1 MGELKELSLFSSHW
15 GPWSCSQ
22 AADVSCCPCHQP
34 AVPYSGGGLPARE
47 RQKPKMEVIMH
58 KSADFDEA
66 VAQESAAGGH
76 QQRSDAPRWFPWPSS
91 SLEKSAKPGQ
101 LHLCPAKQHPLS
113 GLDTLHC

>member
-1 MGELKELSLFSSHW
+1 MGELKELSLFFPLGTLELLSGCRCVMLSLSS
-15 GPWSCSQ
+15 
-22 AADVSCCPCHQP
+22 ACC
-34 AVPYSGGGLPARE
+34 ALPARE

-66 VAQESAAGGH
+66 VAQESAAGRH

-101 LHLCPAKQHPLS
+101 LHLCPAKQYPLS